1 MHSLRRRFALAA
13 FALAF
18 LSPGIRAATGDPA
31 RPDLT
36 PVPHLDL
43 PRYMGRWYVI
53 SHVPNF
59 LEKDKVGTSDNY
71 TLLPDG
77 TLRDV
82 FVFRRHSLAAPEE
95 QWSGPG
101 WITDRATNAS
111 WKVRLFW
118 PFKAGYHVLEL
129 DPNYQ
134 WAVACTDSGKLFW
147 ILSRSPTLEEA
158 VQREIKARLARR
170 GLDPSQLEPVAQR
183 AGP

>member
-1 MHSLRRRFALAA
+1 MLPLRSLPVLAVFVLTALSGGAHA
-13 FALAF
+13 R
-18 LSPGIRAATGDPA
+18 GDDPA
-31 RPDLT
+31 SPNLT
-36 PVPHLDL
+36 TVPHLDL

-53 SHVPNF
+53 AHVPNY

-82 FVFRRHSLAAPEE
+82 FVFRRNSLAAPEK

-101 WITDRATNAS
+101 WVTDRATNAS

-129 DPNYQ
+129 DPRYQ
-134 WAVACTDSGKLFW
+134 GAVASTDSGKLFW
-147 ILSRSPTLEEA
+147 ILARTPALDEA
-158 VQREIKARLARR
+158 TQAEIHSRLARR
-170 GLDPSQLEPVAQR
+170 GLDPSRLEAVPQLPA
-183 AGP
+183 P